1 VTLRESEVVEA
12 VRLPDGRE
20 AIVRVGVLP
29 DPYVRKEEIDTVSL
43 EVTLDGEH
51 AAFVNTVLEP
61 EQADEAAALARD
73 VAAGLES
80 GKLEPSASALEPLAD
95 RLR

>member
-1 VTLRESEVVEA
+1 MTLRESEVIES

-20 AIVRVGVLP
+20 ATVRVGVLP
-29 DPYVRKEEIDTVSL
+29 DPYVSEDEIDTVSL

-61 EQADEAAALARD
+61 EQGDEAAALARE

-80 GKLEPSASALEPLAD
+80 GELEPSASAIEPLAD